1 LVRHPF
7 VVAAAVVD
15 DLVFVQQPN
24 GVASGISISPAITV
38 AIENQSDEVVTSDDS
53 EVTLSIASG
62 GPSSVLNGATPAVAV
77 NGVATFSNVSINTAG
92 TYTLQA
98 TDTADGLLAT
108 SASFTVDTASGDAYP
123 DILGIFKGTDIVT
136 AGPDKPD
143 KSTIVFDVTSES
155 QTTGD
160 FSGTGST
167 SGGNHHQGNT
177 LQFTGVITTGGAVSM
192 NIIATDF
199 TAVFTGAFTATNS
212 KLIGTATDSLGDLST
227 LNLTLY
233 PPATQLVF
241 AKQPG
246 RACPKIGAMA

>member
-1 LVRHPF
+1 
-7 VVAAAVVD
+7 
-15 DLVFVQQPN
+15 
-24 GVASGISISPAITV
+24 
-38 AIENQSDEVVTSDDS
+38 
-53 EVTLSIASG
+53 
-62 GPSSVLNGATPAVAV
+62 
-77 NGVATFSNVSINTAG
+77 
-92 TYTLQA
+92 
-98 TDTADGLLAT
+98 
-108 SASFTVDTASGDAYP
+108 
-123 DILGIFKGTDIVT
+123 LGIFKGTDIVT